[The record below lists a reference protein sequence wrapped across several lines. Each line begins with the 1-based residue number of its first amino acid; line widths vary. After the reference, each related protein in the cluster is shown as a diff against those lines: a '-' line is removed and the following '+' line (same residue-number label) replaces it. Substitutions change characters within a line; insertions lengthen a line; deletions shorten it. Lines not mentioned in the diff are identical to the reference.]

1 MCGHYLTRLKFKLL
15 QSLRCPANANL
26 IVTAILV
33 LLAQQAGAVT
43 PFKLA
48 TYKNHGDERPAIV
61 CGDNLIDIAGASQ
74 NLDEAPG
81 SAQAGVPENMREL
94 IENYELLK
102 PRLYEISDE
111 FCQKQTKDLPFIYPL
126 TGMTLAAPIKYP
138 YNLLAA
144 AANYLDHA
152 EEMNRVTDYDV
163 SINPETDAP
172 YLFAKSARS
181 SIIDPGEPYYIPAG
195 RDKIDWE
202 GELAIVIGKPAK
214 NVSMDQVHDYVFG
227 YSIIY
232 DVSDRG
238 KQYRQKPMLPGP
250 DWFSSKSRDGAA
262 PFGPYIVPKEFLPD
276 HDNLRLITRLNGE
289 VVQDGNT
296 GDMIFNEAR
305 LLSFVTSILTLYP
318 GDVIAT
324 GTPAGVGSARRPQ
337 RWVKPGDVVEIEI
350 EGIGTLVTPIKAE
363 KQ

>member
-1 MCGHYLTRLKFKLL
+1 M
-15 QSLRCPANANL
+15 
-26 IVTAILV
+26 
-33 LLAQQAGAVT
+33 
-43 PFKLA
+43 
-48 TYKNHGDERPAIV
+48 V
-61 CGDNLIDIAGASQ
+61 CGDILVDIAGASQ
-74 NLDEAPG
+74 YLDKTPDIEKTGIPDNL
-81 SAQAGVPENMREL
+81 REL
-94 IENYELLK
+94 IESYESLK
-102 PRLYEISDE
+102 PRLYEISDQ
-111 FCQKQTKDLPFIYPL
+111 FCDKQTKDPSFVHPL
-126 TGMTLAAPIKYP
+126 TGINLAAPIKYP

-152 EEMNRVTDYDV
+152 AEMNRVTNLEIV
-163 SINPETDAP
+163 IKPETDAP
-172 YLFAKSARS
+172 YLFAKSPRS

-195 RDKIDWE
+195 RNQIDWE

-232 DVSDRG
+232 DVSDRE
-238 KQYRQKPMLPGP
+238 KQYRQKPMFPGP
-250 DWFSSKSRDGAA
+250 DWFSSKSRDRAA
-262 PFGPYIVPKEFLPD
+262 PFGPYIVPKEFLPN

-296 GDMIFNEAR
+296 RDMIFNEAR
-305 LLSFVTSILTLYP
+305 LLSFITSVLTLYP
-318 GDVIAT
+318 GDVVAT

-363 KQ
+363 

>member
-1 MCGHYLTRLKFKLL
+1 MYGHCLTRLKLMRLQPVRSPIKFCLL
-15 QSLRCPANANL
+15 
-26 IVTAILV
+26 VTAILA
-33 LLAQQAGAVT
+33 LLSQQAGAVT

-61 CGDNLIDIAGASQ
+61 CGDNLVDIAGASLK
-74 NLDEAPG
+74 LDEVLDP
-81 SAQAGVPENMREL
+81 AQAGIPETMREL

-111 FCQKQTKDLPFIYPL
+111 FCDKQAEDLPFVYPL
-126 TGMTLAAPIKYP
+126 TEMALAAPIKYP

-152 EEMNRVTDYDV
+152 EEMNLVTDYDV
-163 SINPETDAP
+163 SVNPETDAP
-172 YLFAKSARS
+172 YLFAKSPRS

-195 RDKIDWE
+195 RDQIDWE

-214 NVSMDQVHDYVFG
+214 NVSTDQVHDYVFG

-238 KQYRQKPMLPGP
+238 GQYRQKPMLPGP
-250 DWFSSKSRDGAA
+250 DWFSSKSRDRAA
-262 PFGPYIVPKEFLPD
+262 PFGPYIVPKEFLLN
-276 HDNLRLITRLNGE
+276 HDNLRLVTRLNGE

-296 GDMIFNEAR
+296 GNMIFNESR
-305 LLSFVTSILTLYP
+305 LLSFVSSILTLHP

>member
-1 MCGHYLTRLKFKLL
+1 MSLLTFTSVCSK
-15 QSLRCPANANL
+15 SLRCPIKSGV

-33 LLAQQAGAVT
+33 LLSQQAGAVT

-48 TYKNHGDERPAIV
+48 TYKIHGNERPAMV
-61 CGDNLIDIAGASQ
+61 CRGNLVDIAGASQ
-74 NLDEAPG
+74 NLHEEDDPAL
-81 SAQAGVPENMREL
+81 AGIPENMREI
-94 IENYELLK
+94 IENYESLK
-102 PRLYEISDE
+102 PRLYEISDQ
-111 FCQKQTKDLPFIYPL
+111 FCAKQAKDLPFIYPL
-126 TGMTLAAPIKYP
+126 AEVALAAPIKYP

-152 EEMNRVTDYDV
+152 EEMNRVTDYAV

-172 YLFAKSARS
+172 YMFAKSPRS
-181 SIIDPGEPYYIPAG
+181 SINDPGEPYYIPAG
-195 RDKIDWE
+195 REEIDWE
-202 GELAIVIGKPAK
+202 GELAIVIGKPAT
-214 NVSMDQVHDYVFG
+214 NVSLDQAHDYVFG

-238 KQYRQKPMLPGP
+238 GQYRQKPMLPGP
-250 DWFSSKSRDGAA
+250 DWFSSKSRDRAA
-262 PFGPYIVPKEFLPD
+262 PFGPYIVPKEFLPN
-276 HDNLRLITRLNGE
+276 HDNLRLVTRVNGE

-296 GDMIFNEAR
+296 GNMIFNEAR

-337 RWVKPGDVVEIEI
+337 RWVQPGDVVEIEI
-350 EGIGTLVTPIKAE
+350 EGIGTLVTPIKA
-363 KQ
+363 Q

>member
-1 MCGHYLTRLKFKLL
+1 MIK
-15 QSLRCPANANL
+15 PDVI
-26 IVTAILV
+26 IVAVLV
-33 LLAQQAGAVT
+33 LVSQQATAVT

-48 TYKNHGDERPAIV
+48 TYKIGGSERPAMV
-61 CGDNLIDIAGASQ
+61 CGDIFVDIAGANQHLDKSPDNVKAGIPD
-74 NLDEAPG
+74 NL
-81 SAQAGVPENMREL
+81 REL
-94 IENYELLK
+94 IESYESLK
-102 PRLYEISDE
+102 PRLYEISVQ
-111 FCQKQTKDLPFIYPL
+111 FCDKQTQDLSFVHPL
-126 TGMTLAAPIKYP
+126 TGIKLAAPIKYP

-152 EEMNRVTDYDV
+152 EEMNSVTNLEV
-163 SINPETDAP
+163 EINPETDAP
-172 YLFAKSARS
+172 YLFAKSPRS

-195 RDKIDWE
+195 RNQIDWE

-232 DVSDRG
+232 DISDRE
-238 KQYRQKPMLPGP
+238 KQYRQKPMFPGP
-250 DWFSSKSRDGAA
+250 DWFSSKSRDRAA
-262 PFGPYIVPKEFLPD
+262 PFGPYIVPKEFLPN

-296 GDMIFNEAR
+296 RDMIFNEAR
-305 LLSFVTSILTLYP
+305 LLSFITSILTLYP
-318 GDVIAT
+318 GDVVAT

-363 KQ
+363 